1 MNKFIFLQLN
11 EINFDILKKYL
22 EDDKNHLKN
31 FDKIQSSFK
40 FCETFAEKEYNQLE
54 PWIQWVSVFT
64 GKKYS
69 EHKIFRLGDIVLNN
83 NLKQIFE
90 ILEAEGLKVGA
101 IAPMNAEN
109 RLKKPSYFIP
119 DPWTNTK
126 SDNSSFSKRITNM
139 LRQSVNDNG
148 TRKLSLSSV
157 ICILEIMIRTF
168 DLKRTNYLI
177 KLITS
182 ALLKPWKRSLVL
194 DYLIHMV
201 HIYFLKKK
209 KIDFSS
215 VFFNAGAH
223 IQHHYFFNSKYIENS
238 QKNPSWYINSNVDP
252 VLDMLKVYDKI
263 LEDYL
268 NFYENNNK
276 IFIATGLRQVPY
288 NNIKFYYR
296 LKNHE
301 NFLNKINIKYTKLL
315 KRMTRDFEIQ
325 FESSDKMHDALNILR
340 EIYVKKNNENLFKE
354 IEVRKK
360 SLFVTLTYPK
370 EVTKD
375 DLIVTKDKVEFL
387 LYDEVVFLA
396 IKNGMHELKGYAFAS
411 PNIKNNFKE
420 KSIHVSDLNKFILNS
435 Q

>member
-1 MNKFIFLQLN
+1 MSHGFNGFQ
-11 EINFDILKKYL
+11 Y
-22 EDDKNHLKN
+22 
-31 FDKIQSSFK
+31 
-40 FCETFAEKEYNQLE
+40 
-54 PWIQWVSVFT
+54 FT

-157 ICILEIMIRTF
+157 ICILEILIRTF

-340 EIYVKKNNENLFKE
+340 DLCKKK
-354 IEVRKK
+354 
-360 SLFVTLTYPK
+360 
-370 EVTKD
+370 
-375 DLIVTKDKVEFL
+375 
-387 LYDEVVFLA
+387 
-396 IKNGMHELKGYAFAS
+396 
-411 PNIKNNFKE
+411 
-420 KSIHVSDLNKFILNS
+420 
-435 Q
+435 

>member
-1 MNKFIFLQLN
+1 MGFSI
-11 EINFDILKKYL
+11 Y
-22 EDDKNHLKN
+22 
-31 FDKIQSSFK
+31 
-40 FCETFAEKEYNQLE
+40 
-54 PWIQWVSVFT
+54 W
-64 GKKYS
+64 KKYS

-315 KRMTRDFEIQ
+315 
-325 FESSDKMHDALNILR
+325 R
-340 EIYVKKNNENLFKE
+340 E
-354 IEVRKK
+354 
-360 SLFVTLTYPK
+360 
-370 EVTKD
+370 
-375 DLIVTKDKVEFL
+375 
-387 LYDEVVFLA
+387 
-396 IKNGMHELKGYAFAS
+396 
-411 PNIKNNFKE
+411 
-420 KSIHVSDLNKFILNS
+420 
-435 Q
+435 